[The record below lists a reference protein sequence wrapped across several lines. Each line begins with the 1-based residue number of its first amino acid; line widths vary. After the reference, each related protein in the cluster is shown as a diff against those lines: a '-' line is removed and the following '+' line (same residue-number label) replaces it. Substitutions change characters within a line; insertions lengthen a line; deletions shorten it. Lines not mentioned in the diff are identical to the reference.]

1 MKNKLKALTNMVNE
15 FGLSPQDIV
24 QYWIESGELSEKSK
38 LINSTED
45 IRNKTNLY
53 WYYFANGQFSPDPNA
68 HKACMGVVGWIN
80 APDGNKIYI
89 VMPKQYN
96 CVFSSADIDVRG
108 TDCYNGLANS
118 QTLLLYAK
126 EHKIVIPPVIHCHGL
141 PKLSGIE
148 RPFLPAKEQAEEL
161 AMNNY
166 GIRCALEKIGGT
178 FDGYIWTSTQ
188 FVANNVWVINTKYG
202 LADIRSVNLKA
213 NTTAIMVL

>member
-80 APDGNKIYI
+80 PNKNAPDGNKIYI

-96 CVFSSADIDVRG
+96 CVFSSLIGCRHRLTAVFGIHNSKAVMSKGGKRTERKACIVG
-108 TDCYNGLANS
+108 TSVL
-118 QTLLLYAK
+118 
-126 EHKIVIPPVIHCHGL
+126 HCAVH
-141 PKLSGIE
+141 
-148 RPFLPAKEQAEEL
+148 
-161 AMNNY
+161 
-166 GIRCALEKIGGT
+166 T
-178 FDGYIWTSTQ
+178 F
-188 FVANNVWVINTKYG
+188 KY
-202 LADIRSVNLKA
+202 LQIK
-213 NTTAIMVL
+213 